1 MKAAGAA
8 TTATA
13 GAATGVAATAKVSQQ
28 QPPDNHHHQHHSFPQ
43 ASKVKR
49 SRKNIIALYPEVEE
63 FLMSCKSL
71 RTRDT
76 YKSHIG
82 RFFRFVNIGPAE
94 FLKLPAKAIQEHVL
108 QYAIY
113 LKKEAKLEIDH
124 ANWKTGQFSVN
135 SVAFLLNAVKVF
147 LEYYDITI
155 PWKKIRRFIPEKI
168 KVHYHVY
175 SKEEIQKLLQVAD
188 FRERGIILILESSGM
203 RASGLLG
210 LLIKDFEV
218 LKNDNNNNSN
228 YTNIGKLT
236 VYARSDCYYH
246 TFCTPECTAAIQFYL
261 KWREEQGEIIRPTSP
276 LIRDSIRKGLDGRGG
291 VNTNMPRPLSRSRLW
306 KIMSLL
312 ISKANLKQKEGG
324 EGGPPLNII
333 QPDHSFR
340 KFMSTAIANAK
351 ANPLFK
357 EIMMGHSVKLD
368 NVYYDRDNP
377 ESIKALLEEYLKAV
391 DLLTINEECRLK
403 QENQQIKHRNEEL
416 EGGREEV
423 QRLRAELEPLMAL
436 KDVLIK
442 EGLLKEGALKHQG

>member
-1 MKAAGAA
+1 
-8 TTATA
+8 
-13 GAATGVAATAKVSQQ
+13 
-28 QPPDNHHHQHHSFPQ
+28 
-43 ASKVKR
+43 
-49 SRKNIIALYPEVEE
+49 
-63 FLMSCKSL
+63 MSCKSL

-82 RFFRFVNIGPAE
+82 RFFRFVNIEPHE

-147 LEYYDITI
+147 LEYYDIII

-188 FRERGIILILESSGM
+188 FRERAIILILESSGM
-203 RASGLLG
+203 RVSGLLG

-218 LKNDNNNNSN
+218 LLQEN
-228 YTNIGKLT
+228 NIGKLT
-236 VYARSDCYYH
+236 VYARTDSYYH

-261 KWREEQGEIIRPTSP
+261 KWREEQGEIIKPASP
-276 LIRDSIRKGLDGRGG
+276 LIRDSIRKGLEGRGAAL
-291 VNTNMPRPLSRSRLW
+291 NTNMPRPLSRSRLW

-312 ISKANLKQKEGG
+312 ISKANLKQEEGR
-324 EGGPPLNII
+324 ENI

-340 KFMSTAIANAK
+340 KFMNTAIANAK

-377 ESIKALLEEYLKAV
+377 ESVKALLEEYLKAV
-391 DLLTINEECRLK
+391 DLLTISDENRLR
-403 QENQQIKHRNEEL
+403 QENQQDQAPQRRAGGRQRRSTEIACRVGTFACS
-416 EGGREEV
+416 EGGAGEARSN
-423 QRLRAELEPLMAL
+423 
-436 KDVLIK
+436 
-442 EGLLKEGALKHQG
+442 

>member
-1 MKAAGAA
+1 MKAAAAA

-13 GAATGVAATAKVSQQ
+13 AATAAAATAKVSRQQ
-28 QPPDNHHHQHHSFPQ
+28 QPPPDNHHHHHHHSFPQ
-43 ASKVKR
+43 ASKVRR

-82 RFFRFVNIGPAE
+82 RFFRFVNIEPAE
-94 FLKLPAKAIQEHVL
+94 FLKLPTKAIQEHVL

-147 LEYYDITI
+147 LEYYDITT

-188 FRERGIILILESSGM
+188 FRECAIILILESSDM
-203 RASGLLG
+203 RASGLRG
-210 LLIKDFEV
+210 LLVKDFEV
-218 LKNDNNNNSN
+218 LLQE
-228 YTNIGKLT
+228 NIGKFT
-236 VYARSDCYYH
+236 VYARTDSYYH

-261 KWREEQGEIIRPTSP
+261 KWREEQGEIIKPTSP
-276 LIRDSIRKGLDGRGG
+276 LIRDSIRKGLEGRGAAAP
-291 VNTNMPRPLSRSRLW
+291 NTNMPRALSRSRLW

-312 ISKANLKQKEGG
+312 ISKANLKQEEEGRK
-324 EGGPPLNII
+324 NI

-340 KFMSTAIANAK
+340 KFMNTAIANAK

-377 ESIKALLEEYLKAV
+377 ESVKALLEEYLKAV
-391 DLLTINEECRLK
+391 DLLTINDEYRLK
-403 QENQQIKHRNEEL
+403 RENQKIKHRNKEL
-416 EGGREEV
+416 ERGRDEV
-423 QRLRAELEPLMAL
+423 RRLRAELEPLLAL
-436 KDVLIK
+436 KDALNKQGI
-442 EGLLKEGALKHQG
+442 LKEA

>member
-1 MKAAGAA
+1 LRAA
-8 TTATA
+8 TATA
-13 GAATGVAATAKVSQQ
+13 AKAATAAATAATAAAAKVSQQ
-28 QPPDNHHHQHHSFPQ
+28 QQPPDNDNHHHSFPQ

-49 SRKNIIALYPEVEE
+49 SKKNIIALYPEVEE

-71 RTRDT
+71 RTKDT

-82 RFFRFVNIGPAE
+82 RFFRFANIEPAE

-124 ANWKTGQFSVN
+124 ANWKTGHFSVN

-147 LEYYDITI
+147 LEYHDITI

-188 FRERGIILILESSGM
+188 FRERAIILILESSGM
-203 RASGLLG
+203 RASGLRG
-210 LLIKDFEV
+210 LLVKDFEV
-218 LKNDNNNNSN
+218 LLQE
-228 YTNIGKLT
+228 NIGKFT
-236 VYARSDCYYH
+236 VYARTDSYYH

-261 KWREEQGEIIRPTSP
+261 KWREEQGEIIKPTSP
-276 LIRDSIRKGLDGRGG
+276 LIRDSIRKGLEGRGAAAP
-291 VNTNMPRPLSRSRLW
+291 NTNMPRALSRSRLW

-312 ISKANLKQKEGG
+312 ISKANLKQEEEGRK
-324 EGGPPLNII
+324 NI

-340 KFMSTAIANAK
+340 KFMNTAIANAK

-377 ESIKALLEEYLKAV
+377 ESVKALLEEYLKAV
-391 DLLTINEECRLK
+391 DLLTINDEYRLK
-403 QENQQIKHRNEEL
+403 RENQKIKHRNKEL
-416 EGGREEV
+416 ERGRDEV
-423 QRLRAELEPLMAL
+423 RRLRAELEPLLAL
-436 KDVLIK
+436 KDALNKQGI
-442 EGLLKEGALKHQG
+442 LKEA

>member
-1 MKAAGAA
+1 LRAA
-8 TTATA
+8 TATA
-13 GAATGVAATAKVSQQ
+13 AKAATAAATAATAAAAKVSQQ
-28 QPPDNHHHQHHSFPQ
+28 QQPPDNDNHHHSFPQ

-49 SRKNIIALYPEVEE
+49 SKKNIIALYPEVEE

-71 RTRDT
+71 RTKDT

-82 RFFRFVNIGPAE
+82 RFFRFANIEPAE

-124 ANWKTGQFSVN
+124 ANWKTGHFSVN

-147 LEYYDITI
+147 LEYHDITI

-188 FRERGIILILESSGM
+188 FRERAIILILESSGM

-210 LLIKDFEV
+210 LLVKDFEV
-218 LKNDNNNNSN
+218 LKEDDNNSN

-236 VYARSDCYYH
+236 VYARSDSYYH

-261 KWREEQGEIIRPTSP
+261 KWREEQGEIIKPTSP

-312 ISKANLKQKEGG
+312 ISKANLKQKGGGG
-324 EGGPPLNII
+324 EGGGLLPNII

-340 KFMSTAIANAK
+340 KFMNTAIANAK

-377 ESIKALLEEYLKAV
+377 ESIKALLGEYLKAV
-391 DLLTINEECRLK
+391 DLLTINEEYRLK
-403 QENQQIKHRNEEL
+403 QENQQIKHRNKEL
-416 EGGREEV
+416 EEGRDEV
-423 QRLRAELEPLMAL
+423 QRLRAELEPLLAL
-436 KDVLIK
+436 KDTLIK
-442 EGLLKEGALKHQG
+442 EGLLKES

>member
-1 MKAAGAA
+1 LKAAAAA

-13 GAATGVAATAKVSQQ
+13 AATAAAATAKVSRQQ
-28 QPPDNHHHQHHSFPQ
+28 QPPPDNHHHHHHHSFPQ
-43 ASKVKR
+43 ASKVRR

-82 RFFRFVNIGPAE
+82 RFFRFVNIEPAE
-94 FLKLPAKAIQEHVL
+94 FLKLPTKAIQEHVL

-188 FRERGIILILESSGM
+188 FRERAIILILESSGM
-203 RASGLLG
+203 RASGLRG
-210 LLIKDFEV
+210 LLVKDFEV
-218 LKNDNNNNSN
+218 LLQE
-228 YTNIGKLT
+228 NIGKFT
-236 VYARSDCYYH
+236 VYARTDSYYH

-261 KWREEQGEIIRPTSP
+261 KWREEQGEIIKPTSP
-276 LIRDSIRKGLDGRGG
+276 LIRDSIRKGLEGRGAAAP
-291 VNTNMPRPLSRSRLW
+291 NTNMPRALSRSRLW

-312 ISKANLKQKEGG
+312 ISKANLKQEEEGRK
-324 EGGPPLNII
+324 NI

-340 KFMSTAIANAK
+340 KFMNTAIANAK

-377 ESIKALLEEYLKAV
+377 ESVKALLEEYLKAV
-391 DLLTINEECRLK
+391 DLLTINDEYRLK
-403 QENQQIKHRNEEL
+403 RENQKIKHRNKEL
-416 EGGREEV
+416 ERGRDEV
-423 QRLRAELEPLMAL
+423 RRLRAELEPLLAL
-436 KDVLIK
+436 KDALNKQGI
-442 EGLLKEGALKHQG
+442 LKEA

>member
-1 MKAAGAA
+1 MREAAA

-13 GAATGVAATAKVSQQ
+13 ATAAATAAAAATAKVSQQ
-28 QPPDNHHHQHHSFPQ
+28 QQQPPDNNHHHHHSFPQ

-82 RFFRFVNIGPAE
+82 RFFRFVNIEPAE
-94 FLKLPAKAIQEHVL
+94 FLKLPAKAIQEHVS

-135 SVAFLLNAVKVF
+135 SVAFLLNAIKVF
-147 LEYYDITI
+147 LEYHDIII

-188 FRERGIILILESSGM
+188 FRERATILILESSGM
-203 RASGLLG
+203 RVSGLRG
-210 LLIKDFEV
+210 LLVKDFEV
-218 LKNDNNNNSN
+218 LLQE
-228 YTNIGKLT
+228 NIGKFT
-236 VYARSDCYYH
+236 VYARTDSYYH

-261 KWREEQGEIIRPTSP
+261 KWREEQGEIIKPTSP
-276 LIRDSIRKGLDGRGG
+276 LIRDSIRKGLKGRGAAL
-291 VNTNMPRPLSRSRLW
+291 NTNMPRPLGRSRLW

-312 ISKANLKQKEGG
+312 ISKANLKQEGKE
-324 EGGPPLNII
+324 EEKNNNNNI

-340 KFMSTAIANAK
+340 KFMNTAIANAK

-377 ESIKALLEEYLKAV
+377 ESVKALLEEYLKAV
-391 DLLTINEECRLK
+391 DLLTINDEYRLKKEIKELK
-403 QENQQIKHRNEEL
+403 QELSKAAPSDMVYDLAKENKDLRQQMVEMQKNFQLILQKI
-416 EGGREEV
+416 
-423 QRLRAELEPLMAL
+423 
-436 KDVLIK
+436 DVSKL
-442 EGLLKEGALKHQG
+442 Q

>member
-1 MKAAGAA
+1 
-8 TTATA
+8 
-13 GAATGVAATAKVSQQ
+13 
-28 QPPDNHHHQHHSFPQ
+28 
-43 ASKVKR
+43 
-49 SRKNIIALYPEVEE
+49 
-63 FLMSCKSL
+63 MSCKSL

-82 RFFRFVNIGPAE
+82 RFFRFVNIEPHE
-94 FLKLPAKAIQEHVL
+94 FLKLPAKAIQEYVL

-155 PWKKIRRFIPEKI
+155 PWKKIKRFIPEKI

-188 FRERGIILILESSGM
+188 FRERAIILILESSGM
-203 RASGLLG
+203 RVSGSLG
-210 LLIKDFEV
+210 LLVKDFEV
-218 LKNDNNNNSN
+218 LLQEN
-228 YTNIGKLT
+228 NIGKLT
-236 VYARSDCYYH
+236 VYARTDSYYH

-261 KWREEQGEIIRPTSP
+261 KWREGQGEIIKPTSP
-276 LIRDSIRKGLDGRGG
+276 LIRDSIRKGLEGRGAAL
-291 VNTNMPRPLSRSRLW
+291 NTNMPRPLGRSRLW

-312 ISKANLKQKEGG
+312 ISKANLKQQGREEEENNNNK
-324 EGGPPLNII
+324 I

-340 KFMSTAIANAK
+340 KFMNTAIANAK

-377 ESIKALLEEYLKAV
+377 ESVKALLEEYLKAV
-391 DLLTINEECRLK
+391 DSLTISDENRLR
-403 QENQQIKHRNEEL
+403 QENQQVKHRNKEL

-423 QRLRAELEPLMAL
+423 RRLRSELEPLLAL
-436 KDVLIK
+436 KDALIK
-442 EGLLKEGALKHQG
+442 QGILKEQ